1 MSQQDKIVTAPMK
14 WSISNTLSG
23 VCMGCYEAES
33 AQAALD
39 AMAREAGYA
48 DHAAACEV
56 APVQEGELQVL
67 QVPTLAEDK
76 IVTARARAFST
87 EGARQ
92 HRFMVETDGTVRV
105 YDPVAGYYTTC
116 HALSVGALRR
126 IRRLAKNA

>member
-1 MSQQDKIVTAPMK
+1 MK

-23 VCMGCYEAES
+23 VCMGFYEAES

-76 IVTARARAFST
+76 IVTARARAFSG
-87 EGARQ
+87 EAVRK
-92 HRFMVETDGTVRV
+92 HSFMVETDGTVRV

-116 HALSVGALRR
+116 HALSVKTLRR
-126 IRRLAKNA
+126 LRKIAQNA